1 MALKTVAYRM
11 SLKDVD
17 AHYFESA
24 PDEIFCIECGSVLDS
39 SYVPPALVI
48 HSGGPFALGST
59 YDGKALCSNATKEL
73 MKREG
78 LAVDFREVN
87 SGLALHHFEPRE
99 QLAFDVKKRRTRF
112 IGRCSRC
119 GGFAEVIGSQPVF
132 LRNVSAPILT
142 GLFRT
147 DVEFGSGRS
156 KGPEL
161 IVGLRTKEV
170 LENAKFGGCTY
181 LPVAQDL

>member
-1 MALKTVAYRM
+1 M

-24 PDEIFCIECGSVLDS
+24 PDEIFCSECGSVLDT
-39 SYVPPALVI
+39 SYGPATLVV

-59 YDGKALCSNATKEL
+59 YDGRAICSTAMKEL
-73 MKREG
+73 MKQEG

-87 SGLALHHFEPRE
+87 SSLGLHHFEPRE
-99 QLAFDVKKRRTRF
+99 QLTFDVEKRKTRF
-112 IGRCSRC
+112 LGSCSRC

-132 LRNVSAPILT
+132 LQNVSAPILT

-161 IVGLRTKEV
+161 IVGLQTKAV
-170 LENAKFGGCTY
+170 LEKAKFGGCTY
-181 LPVAQDL
+181 LPITQD

>member
-1 MALKTVAYRM
+1 MAETTIAYRM

-17 AHYFESA
+17 AHYFENA
-24 PDEIFCIECGSVLDS
+24 PNTIFCSECGSVLDTT
-39 SYVPPALVI
+39 YVPSALVV

-59 YDGKALCSNATKEL
+59 YDGKDLCSTAMKEL
-73 MKREG
+73 MVRER

-87 SGLALHHFEPRE
+87 SSLGLHHFEPRE
-99 QLAFDVKKRRTRF
+99 QLIFDTEKRKTRF
-112 IGRCSRC
+112 IGSCSRC

-132 LRNVSAPILT
+132 LRDVSAPILT

-156 KGPEL
+156 KGPAL
-161 IVGLRTKEV
+161 IVGVQTKEV
-170 LENAKFGGCTY
+170 LEKAKFGGCTY
-181 LPVAQDL
+181 LPIVQS